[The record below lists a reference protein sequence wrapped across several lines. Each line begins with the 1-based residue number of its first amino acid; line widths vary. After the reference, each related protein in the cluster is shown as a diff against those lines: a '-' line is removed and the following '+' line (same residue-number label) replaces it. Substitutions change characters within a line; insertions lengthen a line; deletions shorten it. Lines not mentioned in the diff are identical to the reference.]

1 MKLFQTSGPAIFMY
15 SIIALGIILTVVCF
29 CVYYGGYNN
38 NAIFLWT
45 GITAFTITYH
55 FWGRIILGNVSKLFR
70 KHINYNQWLFKERK
84 FEKKLYEILKV
95 KKWKGKALTYN
106 PEQFDLKENSLEQI
120 LNTMTKSE
128 VDHWINEAISISTMF
143 FGLIWGETWIFVLTA
158 IAAMIFDGQF
168 IVIQR
173 YNRPRV
179 IKIIEKRTKNEENKN
194 ASNPVEML

>member
-1 MKLFQTSGPAIFMY
+1 MKLFQTSGPALFMY
-15 SIIALGIILTVVCF
+15 SVIALGVILSVC
-29 CVYYGGYNN
+29 CLGAYYGGYNEN
-38 NAIFLWT
+38 DIILWI

-70 KHINYNQWLFKERK
+70 KHINYQQWWFKEKK
-84 FEKKLYEILKV
+84 FEKKIYEILKV
-95 KKWKGKALTYN
+95 KKWKSKALTYN
-106 PEQFDLKENSLEQI
+106 PEQFDLKQNSLEQI
-120 LNTMTKSE
+120 VNTMTKSE
-128 VDHWINEAISISTMF
+128 VDHWINEVISITTMF

-179 IKIIEKRTKNEENKN
+179 VKILGKKLKIEE
-194 ASNPVEML
+194 AVESAV

>member
-15 SIIALGIILTVVCF
+15 SVIAIGVILSVLCLSG
-29 CVYYGGYNN
+29 YYGEYTEND
-38 NAIFLWT
+38 IVLWI

-70 KHINYNQWLFKERK
+70 KYINYKQWWFKERK

-106 PEQFDLKENSLEQI
+106 PEQFDLRQNSLEQI

-143 FGLIWGETWIFVLTA
+143 FGLIWGQTWIFVLTA
-158 IAAMIFDGQF
+158 IAAMLFDGQF

-173 YNRPRV
+173 YNRPR
-179 IKIIEKRTKNEENKN
+179 IEKILERQEKNKN
-194 ASNPVEML
+194 VKENIKNK

>member
-1 MKLFQTSGPAIFMY
+1 MCLK
-15 SIIALGIILTVVCF
+15 VC
-29 CVYYGGYNN
+29 
-38 NAIFLWT
+38 LW
-45 GITAFTITYH
+45 
-55 FWGRIILGNVSKLFR
+55 W
-70 KHINYNQWLFKERK
+70 FKERK

-106 PEQFDLKENSLEQI
+106 PEQFDLKQNSLDQI
-120 LNTMTKSE
+120 LNTMVKSE
-128 VDHWINEAISISTMF
+128 VDHWINEVISITTMF

-179 IKIIEKRTKNEENKN
+179 IKVLERQNKVEEKSK
-194 ASNPVEML
+194 AVV

>member
-1 MKLFQTSGPAIFMY
+1 MKLIQTSGPAIFMY
-15 SIIALGIILTVVCF
+15 SIIALGIILSVVGF
-29 CVYYGGYNN
+29 VVYYGEYSNN
-38 NAIFLWT
+38 EMFLWT

-55 FWGRIILGNVSKLFR
+55 FWGRIILGNVSKLF
-70 KHINYNQWLFKERK
+70 KKCMNYNQWWFKERR
-84 FEKKLYEILKV
+84 FEKKLYEFLKV

-106 PEQFDLKENSLEQI
+106 PELFDLKENSLEEI
-120 LNTMTKSE
+120 VNTMTKSE
-128 VDHWINEAISISTMF
+128 VDHWINEVISVSTMF

-179 IKIIEKRTKNEENKN
+179 IRLIEKT
-194 ASNPVEML
+194 S

>member
-15 SIIALGIILTVVCF
+15 SVIAIGVILSVLCLSG
-29 CVYYGGYNN
+29 YYGEYTE
-38 NAIFLWT
+38 IDIVLWT

-70 KHINYNQWLFKERK
+70 KYINYKQWWFKERK

-106 PEQFDLKENSLEQI
+106 PEQFDLKQNSLEQI

-173 YNRPRV
+173 YNRPRI
-179 IKIIEKRTKNEENKN
+179 IKILERQEKIKTLKENIKNK
-194 ASNPVEML
+194 

>member
-15 SIIALGIILTVVCF
+15 SVIAVGVLLSVLCF
-29 CVYYGGYNN
+29 GGYYGGYTANN
-38 NAIFLWT
+38 IILWT

-70 KHINYNQWLFKERK
+70 KNINYRQWWFKERK

-106 PEQFDLKENSLEQI
+106 PEQFDLKQNSLEQI
-120 LNTMTKSE
+120 VNTMTKSE

-143 FGLIWGETWIFVLTA
+143 FGLIWGKTWIFVLTA

-173 YNRPRV
+173 YNRPRI
-179 IKIIEKRTKNEENKN
+179 IKILEREARKTNKEEVNI
-194 ASNPVEML
+194 

>member
-1 MKLFQTSGPAIFMY
+1 MKLIQTSGPAIFMY
-15 SIIALGIILTVVCF
+15 SIIALGIILSAVGF
-29 CVYYGGYNN
+29 GVYYGEYSDNE
-38 NAIFLWT
+38 IFLWT

-55 FWGRIILGNVSKLFR
+55 FWGRIILGNVSKLFK
-70 KHINYNQWLFKERK
+70 KHMNYNQWWFKERR
-84 FEKKLYEILKV
+84 FEKGLYEILKV

-106 PEQFDLKENSLEQI
+106 PELFDLKENSLEEI
-120 LNTMTKSE
+120 ANTMTKSE
-128 VDHWINEAISISTMF
+128 VDHWINEGISISTMF

-179 IKIIEKRTKNEENKN
+179 IRLIEKQVKNKEGKKVP
-194 ASNPVEML
+194 NPV

>member
-1 MKLFQTSGPAIFMY
+1 MKLIQTSGPAIFMY
-15 SIIALGIILTVVCF
+15 SIIALGIILTAVGF
-29 CVYYGGYNN
+29 GVYYGGYSDNT
-38 NAIFLWT
+38 IFLWT

-70 KHINYNQWLFKERK
+70 KHLNYNQGFFKERK
-84 FEKKLYEILKV
+84 FEKKLYKILKV

-106 PEQFDLKENSLEQI
+106 PELFDLKENSLEQI
-120 LNTMTKSE
+120 ANTMIKSE
-128 VDHWINEAISISTMF
+128 VDHWINEAISVSTMF
-143 FGLIWGETWIFVLTA
+143 FGLIWGQTWIFLITA

-179 IKIIEKRTKNEENKN
+179 IKLIEKQQKNKESKK
-194 ASNPVEML
+194 ASKSVEML

>member
-1 MKLFQTSGPAIFMY
+1 MKLFQTSGPALFMY
-15 SIIALGIILTVVCF
+15 SIIAIGVLLSVLCLCGD
-29 CVYYGGYNN
+29 YGEYTEND
-38 NAIFLWT
+38 IVLWI
-45 GITAFTITYH
+45 GITSFTVTYH
-55 FWGRIILGNVSKLFR
+55 FWGRIILGNVSKLF
-70 KHINYNQWLFKERK
+70 KKYINYKQWWFKERK

-106 PEQFDLKENSLEQI
+106 PEQFDLKQNSLDQI
-120 LNTMTKSE
+120 LNTMVKSE
-128 VDHWINEAISISTMF
+128 VDHWINEVISITTMF

-179 IKIIEKRTKNEENKN
+179 IKVLERQNKVEEKSK
-194 ASNPVEML
+194 AVV

>member
-1 MKLFQTSGPAIFMY
+1 MKLIQTSGPAIFMY
-15 SIIALGIILTVVCF
+15 SIIALGIILSVVGF
-29 CVYYGGYNN
+29 VVYYGEYSNN
-38 NAIFLWT
+38 EIFLWI

-55 FWGRIILGNVSKLFR
+55 FWGRIILGNVSKLF
-70 KHINYNQWLFKERK
+70 KKYMNHNQWWFKERK

-106 PEQFDLKENSLEQI
+106 PELFDLKENSLEEI
-120 LNTMTKSE
+120 VNTMTKSE
-128 VDHWINEAISISTMF
+128 VDHWINELISISTMF

-179 IKIIEKRTKNEENKN
+179 IRLIEKQAKNKEGKK
-194 ASNPVEML
+194 APNPV